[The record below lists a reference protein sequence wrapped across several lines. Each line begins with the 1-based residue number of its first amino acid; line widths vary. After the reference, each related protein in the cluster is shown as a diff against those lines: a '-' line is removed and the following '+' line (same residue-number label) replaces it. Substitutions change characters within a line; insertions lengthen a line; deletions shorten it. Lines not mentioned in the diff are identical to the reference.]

1 MAFSDFTLDSAV
13 RTLGVLEA
21 VAAIATEAGR

>member
-13 RTLGVLEA
+13 RSLGVLG
-21 VAAIATEAGR
+21 AIAATADEAGR